1 MSIKRRKALLSA
13 VTLLIAFAL
22 VWIVAARLDA
32 ESGSQEQE
40 RGVSTQHVGQLK
52 RVSYNGATYREK
64 PAMTSLLLIGTDREE
79 GSTGYGA
86 RQGGQADFLLLV
98 VIDDNE
104 KAVHQ
109 LQIDRDTITAV
120 ETLGVLGNPVG
131 TKQMQICLAHAFG
144 VTPEDNCQSVLK
156 AVENLLEGIE
166 IDHYFCMEMGSIGK
180 LNDALGGVTVTL
192 NEDLTVLDPQMAKGA
207 TLTLNAEQAELL
219 IRSRMQVGDGTNKSR
234 MQRQRLFMDAAA
246 DTLKKRIKQD
256 VGFANS
262 FLDQLEADITMD
274 MQRSALLNQL
284 NKAYGYEIGP
294 VQTIDG
300 EHTIGSDGF
309 MEFHAAPG
317 AAVQWVID
325 VFYERED
332 D

>member
-1 MSIKRRKALLSA
+1 MISAVALLA
-13 VTLLIAFAL
+13 AFAL
-22 VWIVAARLDA
+22 VWFVAARLDS

-64 PAMTSLLLIGTDREE
+64 PAMTSLLLVGTDREE

-104 KAVHQ
+104 KVVHQ

-120 ETLGVLGNPVG
+120 ETLGVLGNPIG
-131 TKQMQICLAHAFG
+131 TKEMQICLAHAFG

-166 IDHYFCMEMGSIGK
+166 IDHYFCLEMGSIGK

-192 NEDLTVLDPQMAKGA
+192 DEDLTMLDPQMAKGA

-234 MQRQRLFMDAAA
+234 MQRQRLFMSAAA
-246 DTLKKRIKQD
+246 ETLKQRIKQD
-256 VGFANS
+256 VEFANS

-274 MQRSALLNQL
+274 MQRSVLINQL
-284 NKAYGYEIGP
+284 NKAYGYEIGS

-300 EHTIGSDGF
+300 EHTIGKDGF